1 MKNSKI
7 ERIKSFHSFIILL
20 IILSGC
26 NSSINSLIGKWE
38 KIETIYV
45 SGDKMDDF
53 GNTMISE
60 FTDEGINYIYRND
73 TLVEE
78 ATSSYKINKDTVSI
92 TLEFDLGFKKISNTE
107 KIYYEIRNDTLMFKL
122 TDGQISYYKKLK

>member
-1 MKNSKI
+1 MKKSKI

-26 NSSINSLIGKWE
+26 NSSNNSLIGKWE

-45 SGDKMDDF
+45 LGDKMDDF